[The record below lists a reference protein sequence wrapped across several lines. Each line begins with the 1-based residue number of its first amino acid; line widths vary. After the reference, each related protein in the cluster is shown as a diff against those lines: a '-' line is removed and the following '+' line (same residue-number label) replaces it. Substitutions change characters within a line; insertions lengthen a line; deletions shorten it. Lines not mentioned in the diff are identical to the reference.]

1 MATELLTE
9 NPLVRKLKK
18 RFDAAYTNSQVVRG
32 VWNEL
37 ERFVVPYRGRM
48 FQQETSEGSVEW
60 DKYDHWDDTAVIA
73 AQTLSASMHGSIL
86 PNLQWF
92 DFTFED
98 EDLLKSSENSTW
110 LARCAAHTYNAIKK
124 SNFSLEA
131 DELFIDLTG
140 FGHGFMISETK
151 GMEEKELNF
160 NMIPIKEV
168 FFEEDH
174 EGMPHYFFRRLQ
186 WTPVKIVSKFGYDNC
201 PKIVQKR
208 YDSAEAQDQRM
219 VVIFAIFP
227 RDLEE
232 EADTSEFL
240 AAKERPWGYTY
251 FMHETEEELG
261 EEGGYFE
268 MPVYSV
274 RWRKVSGSQWGH
286 GPGHICLG
294 DIRQLNQHRLMRTR
308 AIEKAIDPANV
319 TTERGLMSN
328 LDLGPRGLTVL
339 RDIEALR
346 PYESRANFQISA
358 EELILLQKSIKQAFK
373 TDQLELKE
381 SPAMTATEV
390 QVRYELM
397 QRLLGPTLGRLKVDW
412 LDRVVETVFNIEW
425 RAGRLP
431 AMPGALEGTDPD
443 INIEY
448 VGAMATAQKAQQAQ
462 DIIQW
467 AMEMAQLSEA
477 YPDLRY
483 QVNDQELGTL
493 VARLRN
499 IPEKVINGP
508 DEVKKQKAEDAA
520 QQKAQQQAAQQEAAG
535 NAQKAQG
542 EGQQAMNEAME
553 QQAA

>member
-1 MATELLTE
+1 VVAKELKE
-9 NPLVRKLKK
+9 QPHIRKLKK

-37 ERFVVPYRGRM
+37 ERFIVPYRGRM

-73 AQTLSASMHGSIL
+73 AQTLSASMHGAIL

-92 DFTFED
+92 EFTFD
-98 EDLLKSSENSTW
+98 DDDIQDVDANSNW
-110 LARCAAHTYNAIKK
+110 LSRCSRHCYDAIKD

-140 FGHGFMISETK
+140 FGHGFMISETA
-151 GMEEKELNF
+151 GMDEDDLNF

-168 FFEEDH
+168 FFEEDW
-174 EGMPHYFFRRLQ
+174 EGLPHYFFRRLQ
-186 WTPVKIVSKFGYDNC
+186 WSAVKIVSKFGYDNV
-201 PKIVQKR
+201 PERIQKV
-208 YDSAEAQDQRM
+208 YDNAEALDTRF
-219 VVIFAIFP
+219 VVVFAIFP
-227 RDLEE
+227 RDDAQD
-232 EADTSEFL
+232 ADTSKPL
-240 AAKERPWGYTY
+240 TPTARPWGYTY
-251 FMHETEEELG
+251 FLHECESELG
-261 EEGGYFE
+261 DEGGYFE

-286 GPGHICLG
+286 GPGHVCLG

-339 RDIEALR
+339 RDIDALK

-358 EELILLQKSIKQAFK
+358 EELMLLQKSIKQAFR

-412 LDRVVETVFNIEW
+412 LDRVVQTVFNIEW

-431 AMPGALEGTDPD
+431 EKPATLKGLDPK

-448 VGAMATAQKAQQAQ
+448 VGAMATAQKAQQAA

-467 AMEMAQLSEA
+467 AGEMAQLSEP
-477 YPDLRY
+477 YPDLKY

-499 IPEKVINGP
+499 IPEKLINGK
-508 DEVKKQKAEDAA
+508 DEVKRQKQEDADKMAA
-520 QQKAQQQAAQQEAAG
+520 QQKIAQQQAAGSAME
-535 NAQKAQG
+535 AQG
-542 EGQQAMNEAME
+542 KGQQAMAEAE
-553 QQAA
+553 NTVQ

>member
-1 MATELLTE
+1 MEQSTSLI
-9 NPLVRKLKK
+9 NDKQIRKLKK
-18 RFDAAYTNSQVVRG
+18 RFESIYSSSQVVRG

-48 FQQETSEGSVEW
+48 FQKETGEGSVDW

-73 AQTLSASMHGSIL
+73 AQTLSASMHGAIL

-92 DFTFED
+92 
-98 EDLLKSSENSTW
+98 LLKFDDEELRESEEANTW
-110 LARCAAHTYNAIKK
+110 LAECAYRCYMAIKD

-131 DELFIDLTG
+131 DELFLDLAG
-140 FGHGFMISETK
+140 FGHGFMISETE
-151 GMEEKELNF
+151 GLDEEELTF
-160 NMIPIKEV
+160 SMIPLKEA

-174 EGMPHYFFRRLQ
+174 EGLPHYFYRLLQ
-186 WTPVKIVSKFGYDNC
+186 WTPVKMVSKFGYDNVPEC
-201 PKIVQKR
+201 IQKK
-208 YDSAEAQDQRM
+208 YDNDETADVREEL
-219 VVIFAIFP
+219 IFAIFP
-227 RDLEE
+227 RQDKKDS
-232 EADTSEFL
+232 DTSSLL
-240 AAKERPWGYTY
+240 APTERPWGFVY
-251 FMHETEEELG
+251 FLRKSGEKCG

-286 GPGHICLG
+286 GPGHTALG

-339 RDIEALR
+339 RDIDALK

-358 EELILLQKSIKQAFK
+358 EELLLLQQAIKQAFR

-412 LDRVVETVFNIEW
+412 LDRIVQTVFNTEF

-431 AMPGALEGTDPD
+431 EMPVGLSEQDPK

-448 VGAMATAQKAQQAQ
+448 VGAMATAQKAQQAN
-462 DIIQW
+462 DTIQW
-467 AMEMAQLSEA
+467 AMEMAQLTQA

-483 QVNDQELGTL
+483 QVNDDELGRL

-499 IPEKVINGP
+499 IPEKVINGKE
-508 DEVKKQKAEDAA
+508 EVRKQKEEDAQRMA
-520 QQKAQQQAAQQEAAG
+520 AQQQAAQ
-535 NAQKAQG
+535 AQAQG
-542 EGQQAMNEAME
+542 EAAQAVGQGQQAMND
-553 QQAA
+553 AAA

>member
-1 MATELLTE
+1 MATELLNE

-18 RFDAAYTNSQVVRG
+18 RFDAAYSNSQVVRG

-86 PNLQWF
+86 PALQWF
-92 DFTFED
+92 DFKFDDDTLNETT
-98 EDLLKSSENSTW
+98 EHTTW
-110 LARCAAHTYNAIKK
+110 LASLATHCYNAIKD

-140 FGHGFMISETK
+140 FGHGFMISETE
-151 GMEEKELNF
+151 GIEEEELNF

-174 EGMPHYFFRRLQ
+174 KGLPHYFFRRLQ

-201 PKIVQKR
+201 PEIVQKR
-208 YDSAEAQDQRM
+208 YDNSEAQDVRM

-232 EADTSEFL
+232 EVDLSTVL
-240 AAKERPWGYTY
+240 APAERPWGFTY
-251 FMHETEEELG
+251 FLHETEAQLG
-261 EEGGYFE
+261 DEGGYFE

-339 RDIEALR
+339 RDIDALR

-358 EELILLQKSIKQAFK
+358 EELMLLQKSIKQAFR

-412 LDRVVETVFNIEW
+412 LDRVVEAVLNIEW
-425 RAGRLP
+425 RAGRIPKKP
-431 AMPGALEGTDPD
+431 ATLDGLDPK

-483 QVNDQELGTL
+483 QVNDQALGTL

-508 DEVKKQKAEDAA
+508 DEVKKQKDEDAKKMA
-520 QQKAQQQAAQQEAAG
+520 AQQQAIQREADG
-535 NAQKAQG
+535 NAAKAEG
-542 EGQQAMNEAME
+542 EGQTAQQDAA
-553 QQAA
+553 QAA